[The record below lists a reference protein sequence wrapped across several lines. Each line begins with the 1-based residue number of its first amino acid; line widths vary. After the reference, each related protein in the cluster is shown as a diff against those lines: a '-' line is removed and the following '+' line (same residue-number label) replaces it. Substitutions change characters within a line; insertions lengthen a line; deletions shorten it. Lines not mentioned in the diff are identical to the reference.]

1 MQGIVTDINA
11 PRALTKLRRAVVV
24 RDSASI
30 DNWLCA
36 FIFGGYSQASDIP
49 MVLY

>member
-1 MQGIVTDINA
+1 MQGIVNSINA
-11 PRALTKLRRAVVV
+11 LRALTKFRGAAVI
-24 RDSASI
+24 RDAASI

-49 MVLY
+49 AILY